1 MRNNSAKTLIALI
14 AVPFFLV
21 GCNEK
26 ASEDI
31 DETATSSA
39 PTGIE
44 ATPAEQTV
52 APVEIEKS
60 ETSGMAET
68 TLVGT
73 IIYKAIE
80 GGFFAFIDESG
91 AHYTLHNLEAVHKK
105 DGLIVRISGTPQP
118 DMMTITQFGT
128 VFKVSNV
135 EVLDDSAAKT
145 IIQNNP
151 LL

>member
-44 ATPAEQTV
+44 ATPAEQTI
-52 APVEIEKS
+52 APVETEKS
-60 ETSGMAET
+60 DTSGMAET